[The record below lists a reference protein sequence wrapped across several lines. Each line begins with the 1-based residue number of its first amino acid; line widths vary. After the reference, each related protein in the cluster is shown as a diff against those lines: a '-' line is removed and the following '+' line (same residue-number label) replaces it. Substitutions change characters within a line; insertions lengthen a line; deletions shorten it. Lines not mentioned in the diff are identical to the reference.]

1 MTLANSSSE
10 QFITVHNA
18 SIYVKTWTPQNVLDS
33 VPIILLHDSLGCTE
47 MWRDF
52 PALLAEKTGRVVS
65 SYDRWGFGK
74 SSERNDL
81 PSVQFISEE
90 GETHLPAI
98 LNSLG
103 INKFFLFGHSV
114 GGAMAVVTAGVLK
127 DRCLGIITESA
138 QAFVEDRTREGIS
151 KAQIDFA
158 DVTMFSRLKKYHGE
172 KTPWVL
178 DAWIKVWLSSEFSQ
192 WSLRSDLPKVHCPV
206 MAIHGD
212 SDEYGSVKFP
222 EMISSLAAGHTEMQ
236 IIPSCGHVPHREKP
250 EVILNLCARFYVS

>member
-1 MTLANSSSE
+1 MTLATSSSE

-52 PALLAEKTGRVVS
+52 P
-65 SYDRWGFGK
+65 
-74 SSERNDL
+74 
-81 PSVQFISEE
+81 
-90 GETHLPAI
+90 
-98 LNSLG
+98 
-103 INKFFLFGHSV
+103 
-114 GGAMAVVTAGVLK
+114 
-127 DRCLGIITESA
+127 